1 MPMHADT
8 DTRHGR
14 VRHLTAFL
22 AAMSFFLST
31 IEYMVPRPLPF
42 MRLGLANLPLLLAVD
57 LLPPAAYSLLAVVK
71 VVGMSLLTGSL
82 FSYVAVFSLAGT
94 VASAMTMRALRAV
107 AGPRLVSYVGLN
119 TAGAVASNLAQ
130 VALARVFVFGE
141 AARYM
146 VPAFLALGL
155 VSGLALGVF
164 AEAFVARSAWYMTV
178 VDDVRGVPHPAGED
192 A

>member
-1 MPMHADT
+1 MLF
-8 DTRHGR
+8 RS
-14 VRHLTAFL
+14 
-22 AAMSFFLST
+22 SFFLST